1 MVFYGSIFLSN
12 LLSSQRELDLIPR
25 ALTLAYGWEGFRV
38 TPKFSHLLS
47 NSDRPMVYN
56 HVSQS
61 WHY

>member
-1 MVFYGSIFLSN
+1 MVSYGSIFLSN
-12 LLSSQRELDLIPR
+12 LLSSQRTLDFIPR
-25 ALTLAYGWEGFRV
+25 AFTLAYDWEGFRV
-38 TPKFSHLLS
+38 TLNFSHLLS